1 MSVAES
7 PQRRLEPISPEVGS
21 ESEEP
26 ILEFAADLS
35 PDLKFGER
43 RVEVTS
49 RRVRVVTGTNGS
61 SVELESFSLS
71 DIKGAR
77 TEPLVG
83 GGRLEVTVDGRT
95 VPLVEYTAAK
105 SAYFSEIARG
115 IEQLAKGEELSI
127 KRELDRTRCVRCNR
141 LLPEKNGLCPACLS
155 RGKIIMRIAGYL
167 MPYRGAAIA
176 MVAMTLIA

>member
-1 MSVAES
+1 DVGSDAEA
-7 PQRRLEPISPEVGS
+7 PNLEFTADPSPE
-21 ESEEP
+21 
-26 ILEFAADLS
+26 
-35 PDLKFGER
+35 LKFGER

-61 SVELESFSLS
+61 SLELESFPLS
-71 DIKGAR
+71 EIKGAR

-83 GGRLEVTVDGRT
+83 DGRLEITVEGRT

-127 KRELDRTRCVRCNR
+127 KRELDRTRCAKCSR
-141 LLPEKNGLCPACLS
+141 LLP
-155 RGKIIMRIAGYL
+155 
-167 MPYRGAAIA
+167 
-176 MVAMTLIA
+176 